1 MRRTYFFCLIVIL
14 LSVCPVRAAVV
25 VQDYL
30 GNGQNV
36 VLDTNT
42 GYHWY
47 SHLPDF
53 GAMTYDQQVTAI
65 GALGNYGNLDGG
77 WRMASAPE
85 VEALFINPADDL
97 VASFSYTGSS
107 DPFPMPFPPYDMIW
121 HGRTT
126 TPVVINPSLRRIGE
140 MYAFSMVSPDGPY
153 IGAYTNVPEVGVPD
167 DFSDPITVVSAWIV
181 TDASV
186 IQEPSV
192 IPAPGALMLGVTGL
206 LSSTVVRKRLRGR
219 R

>member
-1 MRRTYFFCLIVIL
+1 MRRIYFFCLIVVLI
-14 LSVCPVRAAVV
+14 SVCPVRAAVV

-53 GAMTYDQQVTAI
+53 GAMTYDQQLTAI

-77 WRMASAPE
+77 WRMASAAE
-85 VEALFINPADDL
+85 VEALFINSADDL
-97 VASFSYTGSS
+97 VASFSYTGII
-107 DPFPMPFPPYDMIW
+107 PPLPIPPYNVSW
-121 HGRTT
+121 LGRTT
-126 TPVVINPSLRRIGE
+126 TPVTIDPSLRRRGE
-140 MYAFSMVSPDGPY
+140 MHAFSVVSPDGPY
-153 IGAYTNVPEVGVPD
+153 STVSANVPDAGVPD
-167 DFSDPITVVSAWIV
+167 SHSNTLTSAWIV

-192 IPAPGALMLGVTGL
+192 IPAPGALMLAVTGL
-206 LSSTVVRKRLRGR
+206 LSSAVVRKRLRGKN
-219 R
+219 